1 MKKKNLMGVVLPFIF
16 GLVTTTVV
24 KEQGKSEVTLE
35 NIEAIAGG
43 EEGGEEYWCLV
54 TWQCT
59 GIDARYLSCAGKECS
74 SGNFA
79 GGYVECDGNRQTCCM

>member
-1 MKKKNLMGVVLPFIF
+1 MGVVLPFIF

-43 EEGGEEYWCLV
+43 EEGGEEYWGLGS
-54 TWQCT
+54 WQ
-59 GIDARYLSCAGKECS
+59 GSGFDAWLLSCA
-74 SGNFA
+74 
-79 GGYVECDGNRQTCCM
+79 